1 MTDGPHDDAP
11 RRRRPAAPLSVDA
24 FPTFEEIARRAH
36 ELFVAEG
43 RPIDRVFDCWS
54 RAESELLDRAARRVI
69 R

>member
-1 MTDGPHDDAP
+1 MSDGLRGDPT
-11 RRRRPAAPLSVDA
+11 RRRQPKPASADA
-24 FPTFEEIARRAH
+24 FPTFDEIARRAH

-43 RPIDRVFDCWS
+43 RPIDRVFECWS